1 MPAATLLDHPVLP
14 DILPPSP
21 ETFTQLAAVETATP
35 AVVSCY
41 VRLELPDRS
50 GNRYRLAAREALR
63 PIADLPLDHAARE
76 SVQHDLERITAFL
89 ADPRK
94 LPHAAGM
101 ALFACEACD
110 LFVVVPLARVTRTR
124 AVLDT
129 QPRAAEAMVSAPDFA
144 PILLALLDRSHARF
158 FRVAMDDV
166 TELPGL
172 AYPARRGG
180 KYHSDRKDAP
190 GWGEHDYHH
199 RIREERHRHAAAVA
213 ERLAREV
220 AGGPWLGL
228 VLAGPARVTSEQAR
242 FLPHPLQGMVL
253 DSARLNPTAVTELQ
267 LRQVAEAARSSALRR
282 RAKALVM
289 EFQDALGTGWAV
301 AGPRAVFRALARGQV
316 RLLLLQAGVTG
327 AGFRCGADGPLV
339 ATALDCR
346 GSGEPVRVRDLADE
360 TIEEALRQ
368 RVEVAVVDE
377 PVAELRG
384 MGAVLRF
391 R

>member
-1 MPAATLLDHPVLP
+1 MPAATLLDQPVLP
-14 DILPPSP
+14 GILPPSP
-21 ETFTQLAAVETATP
+21 ETFAHLAAIETATP
-35 AVVSCY
+35 TVVSCY

-63 PIADLPLDHAARE
+63 PIADLPEDHAARE

-94 LPHAAGM
+94 LPHTAGM
-101 ALFACEACD
+101 ALFACEARD
-110 LFVVVPLARVTRTR
+110 LFAMVPLARVTRTS

-129 QPRAAEAMVSAPDFA
+129 QPRAAEAVVSAPDFA
-144 PILLALLDRSHARF
+144 PILVALLDRTHARF
-158 FRVAMDDV
+158 FRVAIDDV
-166 TELPGL
+166 TELPCL
-172 AYPARRGG
+172 VDTARRGG

-190 GWGEHDYHH
+190 GWGEHDYHD

-213 ERLAREV
+213 ERLATEM
-220 AGGPWLGL
+220 ADGPWLGM

-242 FLPHPLQGMVL
+242 FLPHPLQGMLL

-267 LRQVAEAARSSALRR
+267 LRQVADAARSSALRR
-282 RAKALVM
+282 RTKALVA

-301 AGPRAVFRALARGQV
+301 AGPRAALRALARGQA
-316 RLLLLQAGVTG
+316 RLLLLQAGVSG

-339 ATALDCR
+339 ATTLDCR
-346 GSGEPVRVRDLADE
+346 GQGEPVRVRDLADE

-368 RVEVAVVDE
+368 RVEVALVDE

-384 MGAVLRF
+384 IGAVLRF

>member
-1 MPAATLLDHPVLP
+1 MPTATLPDPPVLP
-14 DILPPSP
+14 ETLPPTP
-21 ETFTQLAAVETATP
+21 EAFAHLAAIETATP
-35 AVVSCY
+35 TVVSCY

-63 PIADLPLDHAARE
+63 PIADLPDGHATRE
-76 SVQHDLERITAFL
+76 SVQHDLRRITTFL

-101 ALFACEACD
+101 ALFACGARD
-110 LFVVVPLARVTRTR
+110 LFVIMPLARVTRTR
-124 AVLDT
+124 AVLDS
-129 QPRAAEAMVSAPDFA
+129 QPRAAEAAVSVPGAA
-144 PILLALLDRSHARF
+144 PILVALLDRSHARF
-158 FRVAMDDV
+158 FRVALDDV
-166 TELPGL
+166 TELPCL
-172 AYPARRGG
+172 VDPARRGG
-180 KYHSDRKDAP
+180 KYHGDRKDAP

-213 ERLAREV
+213 ERLAAELADGR
-220 AGGPWLGL
+220 WLGA
-228 VLAGPARVTSEQAR
+228 VLAGPARVTGEQAR
-242 FLPHPLQGMVL
+242 FLPHPLPGMLL

-282 RAKALVM
+282 RTKALVA
-289 EFQDALGTGWAV
+289 EFRDALGTGWAV
-301 AGPRAVFRALARGQV
+301 AGPRAVLRALARGQV

-327 AGFRCGADGPLV
+327 AGFRCGPDGPLV

-346 GSGEPVRVRDLADE
+346 GQGDPLRVRDLADE

-368 RVEVAVVDE
+368 RVEVAMVDQPE
-377 PVAELRG
+377 AELRG